1 MKRWLI
7 MIGCVVALIA
17 VIGGIWGYNL
27 SRKIAAFKAAGVPK
41 QTVTTMAVSQQA
53 WRQQLAA
60 IGSVHAVRGADLS
73 AEVAG
78 TVERIY
84 FESGAQVKKGAPLL
98 DLRAG
103 DDLAR
108 LESLQAAAKLAQLTF
123 DRSTAQFKVRAIS
136 QAQLDTDAANLK
148 SALAQ
153 VAEQRAL
160 VDKKRIRAPFG
171 GRLGIRAV
179 DPGQYVGAGT
189 KIVTLQSLERVHVD
203 FNLPQQNLGV
213 LAVGQ
218 PVTARADA
226 YPDMV
231 FSGRIAAIDP
241 KLDAETRNVQVRAT
255 LANPDYRL
263 LPGMFVNVLVEVGEP
278 SNYLTLPNTAVS
290 YNPYGETV
298 FVLKPAGADNEAGL
312 PADQLVAQQQFVSVG
327 PRRGDQVAILKG
339 VKEGET
345 VVTSG
350 QLKLKNGTPV
360 VINNAVQP
368 PFEPDPKPAEH

>member
-7 MIGCVVALIA
+7 MIGCVVALVA
-17 VIGGIWGYNL
+17 VIGGLWGYNL
-27 SRKIAAFKAAGVPK
+27 SRKIAAFKAAGTPK
-41 QTVTTMAVSQQA
+41 QTVTTMAAGHQD
-53 WRQQLAA
+53 WRNQLAA

-98 DLRAG
+98 DLRAS
-103 DDLAR
+103 DELAR
-108 LESLQAAAKLAQLTF
+108 LESLDAAARLAQLTF

-148 SALAQ
+148 SARAQ

-179 DPGQYVGAGT
+179 DPGQYVAAGT

-203 FNLPQQNLGV
+203 FNLPQQHLGL

-218 PVTARADA
+218 TVIARTDA
-226 YPDMV
+226 YPEQT
-231 FSGRIAAIDP
+231 FTGRIAAIDP
-241 KLDAETRNVQVRAT
+241 KLDPETRNVAVRAT
-255 LANPDYRL
+255 LQNPDYKL
-263 LPGMFVNVLVEVGEP
+263 LPGMFVNVAVEAGEP
-278 SNYLTLPNTAVS
+278 QRYLTLPVTAVS

-298 FVLKPAGADNEAGL
+298 FLLGPAGADNDAGL
-312 PADQLVAQQQFVSVG
+312 PADQLVARQQFVDVG

-360 VINNAVQP
+360 TVNNTVQP
-368 PFEPDPKPAEH
+368 PFDPDPKPVEE